1 MTGKRAEELS
11 TTAPAA
17 AERQVRVELA
27 ACYRLV
33 ARYGMADLIY
43 NHITARV
50 PGPDEHLLI
59 NPFGMLYDEITASSL
74 IKIDLEGEVIE
85 APAGIEFGVNR
96 AGYVIHSAVHGAR
109 PDVRCVIHT
118 HTRAG
123 CAVSAMAEGL
133 LPISQTALRF
143 HGRIGYH
150 DFEGPA
156 TDTEER
162 ARLVANLGSHDAL
175 ILRHHG
181 LLTCGRTIGEA
192 FHLMQRLD
200 AACQIQVAAMA
211 GTPTQPS
218 QASQARTAE
227 LFAPGAMA
235 PGIPA
240 SGTIEWNALVRQQ
253 DRIDPSYKH

>member
-1 MTGKRAEELS
+1 MS
-11 TTAPAA
+11 TAFAPGPVHDA
-17 AERQVRVELA
+17 AEWRVRVELA

-50 PGPDEHLLI
+50 PGPEHHLLI
-59 NPFGMLYDEITASSL
+59 NPFGMLYEEITASSL
-74 IKIDLEGEVIE
+74 IKIDLDGNVIE
-85 APAGIEFGVNR
+85 APKDIPYGVNR

-109 PDVRCVIHT
+109 ADVTCVIHT
-118 HTRAG
+118 HSRAG
-123 CAVSAMAEGL
+123 CAVAAMEEGL
-133 LPISQTALRF
+133 LPLSQTAMRF

-156 TDTEER
+156 TDEAER
-162 ARLVANLGSHDAL
+162 ERLIAALGPWDAL
-175 ILRHHG
+175 VLRHHG
-181 LLTCGRTIGEA
+181 LLTCGRSIGEA

-211 GTPTQPS
+211 GTVTLPS
-218 QASQARTAE
+218 AASQQRTAE
-227 LFAPGAMA
+227 MLGPKANA

-240 SGTIEWNALVRQQ
+240 SGTIEWEALLRQQ
-253 DRIDPSYKH
+253 DRIDPGYRD

>member
-1 MTGKRAEELS
+1 MSTAFVQVQASDEAEW
-11 TTAPAA
+11 
-17 AERQVRVELA
+17 RVRVELA
-27 ACYRLV
+27 ACYRLI

-50 PGPDEHLLI
+50 PGPEHHLLI
-59 NPFGMLYDEITASSL
+59 NPFGLLYEEITASSL
-74 IKIDLEGEVIE
+74 IKINLDGNVIE
-85 APAGIEFGVNR
+85 TPKDITYGVNR

-109 PDVRCVIHT
+109 DDVTCVIHT

-123 CAVSAMAEGL
+123 CAIAAMEEGL
-133 LPISQTALRF
+133 LPLSQTAMRF
-143 HGRIGYH
+143 HGRVGYH

-156 TDTEER
+156 TDVAER
-162 ARLVANLGSHDAL
+162 GRLVAALGDWDAL

-200 AACQIQVAAMA
+200 AACQIQVSAMA
-211 GTPTQPS
+211 GTVTRPS
-218 QASQARTAE
+218 IVSQERTAE
-227 LFAPGAMA
+227 MFAPRARA

-240 SGTIEWNALVRQQ
+240 SGTIEWEALLRQQ
-253 DRIDPSYKH
+253 DRIDPSYRT